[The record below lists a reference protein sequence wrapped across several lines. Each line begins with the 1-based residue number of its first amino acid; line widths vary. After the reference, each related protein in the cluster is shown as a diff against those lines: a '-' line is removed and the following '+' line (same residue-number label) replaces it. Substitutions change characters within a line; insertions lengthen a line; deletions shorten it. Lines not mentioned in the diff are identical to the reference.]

1 MNKRLRTLQLRQL
14 DQSLQQW
21 RDADLSPR
29 PAAGWGRAIRDALG
43 MSATAL
49 GRRLGMT
56 GNGVRKLEA
65 AEAQQVITLPSLR
78 KLANALDCE
87 LVYAMVPRKPLAVQ
101 LQDRALAVA
110 AEQLRSVSHSMALE
124 DQAVKGQSQLDQRE
138 LLAQELLDGPRRA
151 LW

>member
-1 MNKRLRTLQLRQL
+1 MDKRLRTLRLRQI

-29 PAAGWGRAIRDALG
+29 PAAGWSQAIRDALG
-43 MSATAL
+43 VSATAL

-65 AEAQQVITLPSLR
+65 AEAQQVITLASLR

-87 LVYAMVPRKPLAVQ
+87 LVYAMVPRKPLAEL
-101 LQDRALAVA
+101 LQDRALTVA
-110 AEQLRSVSHSMALE
+110 NEQLQAVSHSMVLE
-124 DQAVKGQSQLDQRE
+124 DQAVKGQSKIDQRE

>member
-1 MNKRLRTLQLRQL
+1 MNKRLRTLQLRQI

-21 RDADLSPR
+21 RDASLSPT
-29 PAAGWGRAIRDALG
+29 PGTGWSQAIREALG

-65 AEAQQVITLPSLR
+65 AEAQQVITLASLR
-78 KLANALDCE
+78 KLADALDCE
-87 LVYAMVPRKPLAVQ
+87 LHYAMVPRKPLAVQ
-101 LQDRALAVA
+101 LQNRALTVA
-110 AEQLRSVSHSMALE
+110 GDQLRSVSHSMTLE
-124 DQAVKGQSQLDQRE
+124 DQAVKGQSRLDQRE

>member
-1 MNKRLRTLQLRQL
+1 MDKRLRALKLRQT

-21 RDADLSPR
+21 RDAALSPR
-29 PAAGWGRAIRDALG
+29 PAAGWAQAIREALG

-56 GNGVRKLEA
+56 GNGARKLEA
-65 AEAQQVITLPSLR
+65 AEAQQVITLASLR

-87 LVYAMVPRKPLAVQ
+87 LVYAMVPRKSLAGQ

-110 AEQLRSVSHSMALE
+110 GEQLRSVSHSMALE
-124 DQAVKGQSQLDQRE
+124 DQAVKGQPQLDQRE

>member
-1 MNKRLRTLQLRQL
+1 MDKRLRTLRLRQI

-29 PAAGWGRAIRDALG
+29 PAAGWSQAIRDALG
-43 MSATAL
+43 VSATAL
-49 GRRLGMT
+49 GRRLGMS

-65 AEAQQVITLPSLR
+65 AEAQQVITLASLR

-87 LVYAMVPRKPLAVQ
+87 LVYAMVPRKPLAEL
-101 LQDRALAVA
+101 LQDRALTVA
-110 AEQLRSVSHSMALE
+110 NEQLQAVSHSMALE
-124 DQAVKGQSQLDQRE
+124 DQAVKGQSKIDQRE

>member
-1 MNKRLRTLQLRQL
+1 MDKRLRTLRLRQI

-29 PAAGWGRAIRDALG
+29 PAAGWSQAIRDALG
-43 MSATAL
+43 VSATAL
-49 GRRLGMT
+49 GRRLGMS

-65 AEAQQVITLPSLR
+65 AEAQQVITLASLR

-87 LVYAMVPRKPLAVQ
+87 LVYAVVPRKPLAEL
-101 LQDRALAVA
+101 LQDRAMTVA
-110 AEQLRSVSHSMALE
+110 NEQLQAVSHSMVLE
-124 DQAVKGQSQLDQRE
+124 DQAVKGQSKIDQRE

>member
-1 MNKRLRTLQLRQL
+1 MDKRLRTLRLRQI

-21 RDADLSPR
+21 REASLSPT
-29 PAAGWGRAIRDALG
+29 PGTGWSQAIREALG

-49 GRRLGMT
+49 GRRLSMT

-65 AEAQQVITLPSLR
+65 AEAQQVITLASLR
-78 KLANALDCE
+78 KLADALDCE
-87 LVYAMVPRKPLAVQ
+87 FHYAMVPRKPLTVQ
-101 LQDRALAVA
+101 LQDRALTVA
-110 AEQLRSVSHSMALE
+110 GEQLRSVSHSMTLE
-124 DQAVKGQSQLDQRE
+124 DQAVKGQSRLDQRE

>member
-1 MNKRLRTLQLRQL
+1 MNKRLQTLQLRQM

-21 RDADLSPR
+21 RDAGLSPR
-29 PAAGWGRAIRDALG
+29 PAAGWCVAIRDALG

-49 GRRLGMT
+49 GRRMGMT
-56 GNGVRKLEA
+56 GNGVRKLES
-65 AEAQQVITLPSLR
+65 AEAQQVITLASLR

-87 LVYAMVPRKPLAVQ
+87 LVYAMVPRKPLAAQ
-101 LQDRALAVA
+101 LQDRALDVA
-110 AEQLRSVSHSMALE
+110 SEQLRAVSHSMALE
-124 DQAVKGQSQLDQRE
+124 DQAVKGQSQRDQRE

>member
-1 MNKRLRTLQLRQL
+1 MNKRLQKLRLRQI

-21 RDADLSPR
+21 REATLSPK
-29 PAAGWGRAIRDALG
+29 PAAGWCQAIREALG

-49 GRRLGMT
+49 GRRMGMT
-56 GNGVRKLEA
+56 GNGVRKLES
-65 AEAQQVITLPSLR
+65 AEAQQVITLASLR

-87 LVYAMVPRKPLAVQ
+87 LVYAMVPRKPLAEQ
-101 LQDRALAVA
+101 LLDRALTVA
-110 AEQLRSVSHSMALE
+110 GEQLRSVSHSMALE
-124 DQAVKGQSQLDQRE
+124 DQAVKGQPQQVQRE

>member
-1 MNKRLRTLQLRQL
+1 MDKRMRALQLRQT

-29 PAAGWGRAIRDALG
+29 PAAGWGQAIRDALG

-65 AEAQQVITLPSLR
+65 AEAQQVITLASLR

-87 LVYAMVPRKPLAVQ
+87 LVYAMVPRKSLAGQ

-110 AEQLRSVSHSMALE
+110 GEQLRSVSHSMALE
-124 DQAVKGQSQLDQRE
+124 DQAVKGQPQLDQRE